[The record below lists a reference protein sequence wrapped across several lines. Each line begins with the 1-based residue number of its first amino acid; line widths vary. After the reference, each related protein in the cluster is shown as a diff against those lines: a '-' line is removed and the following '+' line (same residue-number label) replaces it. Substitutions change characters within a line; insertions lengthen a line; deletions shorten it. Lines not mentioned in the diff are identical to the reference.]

1 MRKNEFTSVEQFKA
15 QYIGIWGPSDNH
27 WLGLDFIYHGIEYR
41 FNTGSMYSSRNTI
54 LPEGK
59 EALFGLYR
67 KETDTNKRGSYI
79 LLEEFATIDDALN
92 SCCIEAT
99 PSREIIAAE
108 ETELVGQD

>member
-54 LPEGK
+54 LPEAAVLK
-59 EALFGLYR
+59 RHHPEKSLLQR
-67 KETDTNKRGSYI
+67 KQN
-79 LLEEFATIDDALN
+79 
-92 SCCIEAT
+92 
-99 PSREIIAAE
+99 
-108 ETELVGQD
+108 